1 MTPMVPIDPIKKLLE
16 TIKFRKTP
24 RPIRVCFVIMM
35 EGDLVM
41 SAEHLGPAYLTSVLR
56 NAGAEC
62 RIIEIHPA
70 DDSAGRIQ
78 AIAEFEPDIVGFTLT
93 MVSVNRI
100 TEFGRQLRNQLGEAV
115 YIVGGGVLATHFYDT
130 LLEDEKWRFMDG
142 LVRGEGEVP
151 ILQLT
156 EAVQNQSPLDAVS
169 NLVYRQNGH
178 IHQNKMLHLIP
189 DLDIL
194 PFPARD
200 QMASSRTKLP
210 YLRISTSRGC
220 TSHCT
225 FCNAPHAKN
234 RLGKGSVW
242 RGRSPEQVVEE
253 IEYLYHTHKYD
264 TFDFID
270 STFEDPGGTDTAKA
284 RITEIAERILEKQLK
299 IYFNCCF
306 QAKNWHTS
314 DIPLINL
321 LWRAGLEK
329 ALVGIESG
337 SEKSLRIW
345 QKKSTVNDNRT
356 VIDLLKSQNIYVAF
370 GFISFHPWSDFDEV
384 RQNID
389 FLKQNMGYNLRRY
402 TVRLELY
409 PGAEVIEKLR
419 TEGLLDESFSKS
431 LNPFG
436 YRYKDNRMRNLASN
450 LNQLYGE
457 QYEEQGRIAREPSV
471 FKYETYDIVLHTYRS
486 RLLRL
491 LDGHQPG
498 CDILHKCESDIQALK
513 IHMTQYNHSLV
524 SHFIDL
530 AETDTLAPAKG
541 LEFQN
546 EVETYYARKMEEL
559 KSCQLRAS
567 MHLHRAGYNVRQ
579 MLAPLR

>member
-1 MTPMVPIDPIKKLLE
+1 MTPMVPSQQIKKLLE
-16 TIKFRKTP
+16 TIKFKKTP
-24 RPIRVCFVIMM
+24 RQIRVGFVIMM

-56 NAGAEC
+56 NASAEC
-62 RIIEIHPA
+62 SIFEIHPI
-70 DDSAGRIQ
+70 DDLTERIQ
-78 AIAEFEPDIVGFTLT
+78 AIANFKPDIIGFTLT

-100 TEFGRQLRNQLGEAV
+100 TEFGRQLRSEFGDSV
-115 YIVGGGVLATHFYDT
+115 YIVGGGVLATHFHDT
-130 LLEDEKWRFMDG
+130 LLQDDRWRFMDG
-142 LVRGEGEVP
+142 LIRGEGEIP
-151 ILQLT
+151 ILQLAAT
-156 EAVQNQSPLDAVS
+156 IQNQGPMEAVN
-169 NLVYRQNGH
+169 NLVYRQNDQ
-178 IHQNKMLHLIP
+178 IHQNEMLPLIP

-200 QMASSRTKLP
+200 QVENSKTKLP

-234 RLGKGSVW
+234 RLGKGRVW
-242 RGRSPEQVVEE
+242 RGRSPEQVVDEVE
-253 IEYLYHTHKYD
+253 HLYRTYKYD
-264 TFDFID
+264 TFDFVD
-270 STFEDPGGTDTAKA
+270 STFEDPGGTPAAKA
-284 RITEIAERILEKQLK
+284 RIAEIAERILDKQLK

-306 QAKNWHTS
+306 QAKNWHSS

-337 SEKSLRIW
+337 SETSLRIW
-345 QKKSTVNDNRT
+345 QKKSTVEDNKNI
-356 VIDLLKSQNIYVAF
+356 IDLLKSQSIYVAF
-370 GFISFHPWSDFDEV
+370 GFISFHPWSDFAEV
-384 RQNID
+384 RQNVE
-389 FLKQNMGYNLRRY
+389 FLRQNMGYNLRRY

-409 PGAEVIEKLR
+409 PGAEVIEMLKAD
-419 TEGLLDESFSKS
+419 TLLDESFATA

-436 YRYKDNRMRNLASN
+436 YTYKDNRIHNLASN
-450 LNQLYGE
+450 LNQLYGQ

-471 FKYETYDIVLHTYRS
+471 FKFETYDIVLHTYRS
-486 RLLRL
+486 RLLRF

-498 CDILHKCESDIQALK
+498 CDILHNCESDIQALK
-513 IHMTQYNHSLV
+513 TEMTNFNHSLV

-530 AETDTLAPAKG
+530 AEKDSLSPTNG
-541 LEFQN
+541 LQYQN

-567 MHLHRAGYNVRQ
+567 MHLHRADYNVRQ